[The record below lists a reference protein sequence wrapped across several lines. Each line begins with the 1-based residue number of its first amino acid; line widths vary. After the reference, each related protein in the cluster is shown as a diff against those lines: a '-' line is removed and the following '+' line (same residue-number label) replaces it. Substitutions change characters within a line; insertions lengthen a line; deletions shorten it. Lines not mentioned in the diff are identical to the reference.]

1 MSRLAYNVNREDE
14 HQMRK
19 IILAGLVAVVAVT
32 ATAVPAQ
39 AATSK
44 ERTLA
49 RQVKT
54 LKAQAAKLKRERNAA
69 RVQLA
74 GANAR
79 LATTQ
84 ASLVMVTGERDAA
97 RGQVSAVTGERDAAR
112 GQVSAVTGER
122 DAARA
127 NLGVCQQGVAAAAST
142 MTPMQ
147 LTTDL
152 LPTLH
157 AVFEGWKEGYGAGQV
172 SAYAYKS
179 STVTDSYRSQGYSFD
194 VTEWLQ

>member
-1 MSRLAYNVNREDE
+1 
-14 HQMRK
+14 MRK

-32 ATAVPAQ
+32 AIAVPAQ
-39 AATSK
+39 AATPK
-44 ERTLA
+44 ERALA

-69 RVQLA
+69 RTQLTAVQAGLA
-74 GANAR
+74 A
-79 LATTQ
+79 TQ
-84 ASLVMVTGERDAA
+84 ASLATVTAERDAA
-97 RGQVSAVTGERDAAR
+97 RGQVST
-112 GQVSAVTGER
+112 VSGER

-127 NLGVCQQGVAAAAST
+127 SLAVCQQGVVPAVST

-147 LTTDL
+147 LSTNV

-157 AVFEGWKEGYGAGQV
+157 AVFEGWTDGYGAGQY
-172 SAYAYKS
+172 SAYASKS
-179 STVTDSYRSQGYSFD
+179 STVSDLYRDQRFSFD

>member
-1 MSRLAYNVNREDE
+1 V
-14 HQMRK
+14 RK
-19 IILAGLVAVVAVT
+19 IILAGLVAVVGLT
-32 ATAVPAQ
+32 ATAIPAQ
-39 AATSK
+39 AATPK

-54 LKAQAAKLKRERNAA
+54 LKVQAAKLKRERNAA
-69 RVQLA
+69 RAQLA
-74 GANAR
+74 NAQAG
-79 LATTQ
+79 LAATQ
-84 ASLVMVTGERDAA
+84 ASLATVTGERDTA
-97 RGQVSAVTGERDAAR
+97 RGQVATVTGERD
-112 GQVSAVTGER
+112 S
-122 DAARA
+122 ARA
-127 NLGVCQQGVAAAAST
+127 SLDVCQQGVAPAAST

-157 AVFEGWKEGYGAGQV
+157 AVFEGWKDGYGAGQV

-179 STVTDSYRSQGYSFD
+179 STDSDSYRSRGYSFD

>member
-1 MSRLAYNVNREDE
+1 V
-14 HQMRK
+14 RK

-32 ATAVPAQ
+32 ATAIPAQ
-39 AATSK
+39 AATPK

-54 LKAQAAKLKRERNAA
+54 LNAQAAKLKRERNAA
-69 RVQLA
+69 RAQLA
-74 GANAR
+74 NAQAG
-79 LATTQ
+79 LAATQ
-84 ASLVMVTGERDAA
+84 ASLATVTVERDTARGQVTGVTGERD
-97 RGQVSAVTGERDAAR
+97 S
-112 GQVSAVTGER
+112 
-122 DAARA
+122 ARA
-127 NLGVCQQGVAAAAST
+127 SLGVCQQGVAAAAST

-157 AVFEGWKEGYGAGQV
+157 AVFEGWKDGYGAGQV

-179 STVTDSYRSQGYSFD
+179 STVTDSFRSQSYSFD

>member
-1 MSRLAYNVNREDE
+1 
-14 HQMRK
+14 MRK

-32 ATAVPAQ
+32 GTAVPAQ
-39 AATSK
+39 AATPK

-54 LKAQAAKLKRERNAA
+54 LKLQAAKLKRERTAA
-69 RVQLA
+69 RAQLA
-74 GANAR
+74 RAQAG
-79 LATTQ
+79 LAATQ
-84 ASLVMVTGERDAA
+84 ASLATVTGERDAA
-97 RGQVSAVTGERDAAR
+97 RGERDAAR
-112 GQVSAVTGER
+112 GEVATVTGER
-122 DAARA
+122 DSARA
-127 NLGVCQQGVAAAAST
+127 SLGVCQQGVAAAAST

-157 AVFEGWKEGYGAGQV
+157 AVFEGWKDGYGAGQV

-179 STVTDSYRSQGYSFD
+179 STLSDSYRDQSYSFD

>member
-1 MSRLAYNVNREDE
+1 MSRLAYNVIREDE
-14 HQMRK
+14 QQMRK

-39 AATSK
+39 AASPK
-44 ERTLA
+44 ERALA

-74 GANAR
+74 DTNAG

-84 ASLVMVTGERDAA
+84 ASLATVTGERDAA
-97 RGQVSAVTGERDAAR
+97 RGQVAT
-112 GQVSAVTGER
+112 VTGER

-127 NLGVCQQGVAAAAST
+127 SLGVCQQGVAAAAST

-147 LTTDL
+147 ITTDL

-157 AVFEGWKEGYGAGQV
+157 AVFEGWKDGYGAGQV
-172 SAYAYKS
+172 SASGYKS
-179 STVTDSYRSQGYSFD
+179 NTVTDLYRSQSYMFD
-194 VTEWLQ
+194 ATEWLQ